1 MTIDRDT
8 LMSTSLP
15 TRDVDYSEK
24 DVMLYAL
31 SLGLGAAPTDAQ
43 ELRLVTESDLHV
55 LPSFATILTFDIE
68 RSIKLGLNRERT
80 LHGEQRISLL
90 RPLPTRGKVR
100 VRDRVIGVFDKGD
113 KGALVVTQQTVHDR
127 QDDSLIA
134 TTTATIFDRSGGGCG
149 SSEGEARK
157 PHVVPDRAP
166 DETVDTP
173 TLPQQ
178 ALLYRLNGDFNPL
191 HSDPDFAKR
200 GGFERPIL
208 HGLCTYGIA
217 SVAVLRACGG
227 LDPNMMIEFDA
238 RFTAPVIP
246 GETLRTEIWRGD
258 EDVSYRTRALE
269 RDVVVLDNGRALLTG

>member
-1 MTIDRDT
+1 MAIDRDT

-15 TRDVDYSEK
+15 TRDVDYDEK

-31 SLGLGAAPTDAQ
+31 GLGLGAAPTDAQ
-43 ELRLVTESDLHV
+43 ELRLVTEPDLRA

-80 LHGEQRISLL
+80 LHGEQRINVL
-90 RPLPTRGKVR
+90 RPLPARGKVR

-127 QDDSLIA
+127 HDDSLIA
-134 TTTATIFDRSGGGCG
+134 TTTATIFDRSAGGCG

-157 PHVVPDRAP
+157 PHVVPGRAP

-191 HSDPDFAKR
+191 HIDPDFAKR

-227 LDPNMMIEFDA
+227 LDPNKMIEFDA

-269 RDVVVLDNGRALLTG
+269 RDVVVLDNGRALLMG